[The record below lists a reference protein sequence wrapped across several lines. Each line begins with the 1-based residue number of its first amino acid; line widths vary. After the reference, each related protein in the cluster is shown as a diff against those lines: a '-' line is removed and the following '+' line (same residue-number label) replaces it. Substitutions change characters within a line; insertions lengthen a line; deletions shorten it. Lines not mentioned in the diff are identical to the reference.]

1 MAATVNATVSPGL
14 TANITN
20 LLDSLGVASFPG
32 TIRVPAN
39 SAPVSYASG
48 TGALALSK
56 YYTDSR
62 TLAAT
67 TKTYDLT
74 ALDLT
79 GTAYSANATDLTST
93 GVKILV
99 ITNQATTSS
108 YNLTVF
114 GAASTAFNGPLT
126 GTTPKYT
133 IGPGE
138 TLMLYTQGTGWT
150 VSSSLKSLLIDAGS
164 NSVPFVLALLG

>member
-1 MAATVNATVSPGL
+1 MAATVNATVTPGL
-14 TANITN
+14 VANITN
-20 LLDSLGVASFPG
+20 ALDAAGIASFPG

-39 SAPVSYASG
+39 SAPVSFGSG

-56 YYTDSR
+56 YYVDTR

-74 ALDLT
+74 ALD
-79 GTAYSANATDLTST
+79 
-93 GVKILV
+93 VKVLV
-99 ITNQATTSS
+99 ISNQATTSG

-114 GAASTAFNGPLT
+114 GAASTGFNGPLT

-138 TLMLYTQGTGWT
+138 TLLLYTQATGWT
-150 VSSSLKSLLIDAGS
+150 VSSSAKSLLVDAGS
-164 NSVPFVLALLG
+164 NSVPFVLALMG

>member
-1 MAATVNATVSPGL
+1 MSATVNATVTPGL
-14 TANITN
+14 VANIAN
-20 LLDSLGVASFPG
+20 ALDAAGVASFPG

-39 SAPVSYASG
+39 SAPVSFASG

-56 YYTDSR
+56 YYVDTR

-79 GTAYSANATDLTST
+79 GSAYSANATDLTST
-93 GVKILV
+93 GVKVLV
-99 ITNQATTSS
+99 ISNQASTSS

-114 GAASTAFNGPLT
+114 GAASNAFNGPLT

-138 TLMLYTQGTGWT
+138 TLLLYTQTSGWT
-150 VSSSLKSLLIDAGS
+150 VSSSVKSLLVDAGS
-164 NSVPFVLALLG
+164 NSVPYVLALLG